1 VAVLAELLACAAS
14 LDKVKEFS
22 SYAMEGFNSGDT
34 VVVIGSGPLGLLHIA
49 KADMMGPGQIIASD
63 WARAGGC
70 WSVTATAIRSG
81 RWSPTNS
88 GWTRLRPQC
97 VPA

>member
-1 VAVLAELLACAAS
+1 MACAAS

-49 KADMMGPGQIIASD
+49 KADMMGAGQIIATDLS
-63 WARAGGC
+63 A
-70 WSVTATAIRSG
+70 
-81 RWSPTNS
+81 
-88 GWTRLRPQC
+88 
-97 VPA
+97 VPAGLGAALRRRRGARRDRRRRRRNGSRGSAN